1 MRVDL
6 DAYTLK
12 MEFFNSVMADLNGL
26 PEKTEAACCRLNIKN
41 LKQQVEALANNWK
54 VKFASK
60 LHGAVRTE
68 MTDLL
73 EFISGMEKR
82 LNRPVK
88 TTKPIRISPHAFC
101 CYSLSL
107 LLIRSPSCAY
117 ARAFDLHAL
126 SRCET

>member
-1 MRVDL
+1 MFIADL

-26 PEKTEAACCRLNIKN
+26 PEKTEAACCRLNIQN

-73 EFISGMEKR
+73 EFIGGMEKR

-88 TTKPIRISPHAFC
+88 TTKPIRISPHGF
-101 CYSLSL
+101 L
-107 LLIRSPSCAY
+107 LLLA
-117 ARAFDLHAL
+117 AVAFTLAAAFL
-126 SRCET
+126 LPPCTLVRLCSWV